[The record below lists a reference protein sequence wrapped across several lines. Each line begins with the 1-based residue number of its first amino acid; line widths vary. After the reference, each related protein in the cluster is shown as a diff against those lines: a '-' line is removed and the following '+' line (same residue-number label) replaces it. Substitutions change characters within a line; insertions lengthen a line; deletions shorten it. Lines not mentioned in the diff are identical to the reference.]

1 MELNEIGIAIRQARK
16 KRGLTQKHLAD
27 ACGLSRAT
35 INALEAGKVQEL
47 GFGRVNTLGKFLG
60 LDYSFSPAHAQEVR
74 IPSSS
79 KVLEQLRK
87 RYIWWKIPGIE
98 PGEDRIIA
106 QVMDIGNYGDV
117 KALEAETGQIRMK
130 QVLSDAQPGW
140 FSPQS
145 WHYWHLALGVSRLDK
160 IPPLPRRSNAIQADF
175 QNASGK
181 PAARMTPSRTR

>member
-1 MELNEIGIAIRQARK
+1 MELNQVGIAIRQARK
-16 KRGLTQKHLAD
+16 KRGLTQKHLAE
-27 ACGLSRAT
+27 ACRLSRAT

-47 GFGRVNTLGKFLG
+47 GFGRVSALGSFLG
-60 LDYSFSPAHAQEVR
+60 LAFSFSPARARKVH

-79 KVLEQLRK
+79 RVLKQFRK

-98 PGEDRIIA
+98 PSEDRIIA

-117 KALEAETGQIRMK
+117 KALEAETGRMRMR

-145 WHYWHLALGVSRLDK
+145 WQYWHLTLGLSELDK
-160 IPPLPRRSNAIQADF
+160 IPPLPRRADAIQADL
-175 QNASGK
+175 QDASRK
-181 PAARMTPSRTR
+181 PAARMAPSRAR